1 MPRDITITFNDG
13 TTHTYKGAPD
23 DVTPDAVQARAEKEF
38 SKEVTALDG
47 GRAAAPASTNPL
59 DQIPGQVRR
68 PAEPDASEGWRD
80 RIMGAIETP
89 FALASGAVAGP
100 VKALAGVA
108 GAVASGKYGTQEGVA
123 AGQRVADTVGN
134 QFYQPRTETARNALA
149 AVGGVTENLMGVP
162 MGTLGDLGRAAP
174 PAIRALKDN
183 TRAVVNSPLPFGQTV
198 EAQAAATAA
207 KNQAA
212 SFRDAGRIDAATEG
226 NKIGLV
232 GDPGAMNPTV
242 GNKVSSRVTDPK
254 LITAAAARKNDAQ
267 LSVIAKKE
275 MGLPEN
281 TALTDA
287 AAFDKAREL
296 ASGPY
301 REAAAIPT
309 IVADEATVAKIR
321 GLTPSEI
328 AGRGAEARRAAGEI
342 NLVVEDLRNGISGK
356 KALDTISAFRKDARS
371 ILNSEKLGQ
380 PLTAAQRDMAA
391 AYRGMAD
398 AMEDM
403 IASTLKT
410 DPRFAERFNAA
421 RTQLAKIE
429 AYEDATN
436 FGTGKIDPKIIAK
449 QTKDNPR
456 LTGDIA
462 TIGKFTNNFPEAMG
476 IVTPETAIGT
486 GIRHLSRAS
495 VGGTIGAAIGAMT
508 PVGPIGGGAMGV
520 GAGTALSRLNAA
532 RIVSPS
538 YQAKNAIPTDYRP
551 PVNNLRPVTPNSG
564 SNVVPYDWSQSVTPP
579 PPNWTIPRP
588 PPTVT
593 TSPEPMTTPR
603 LGAPSAEGTM
613 SSVAA
618 ERARKLNTERAMAED
633 ARVKSEQASAASRK
647 PASGE
652 ILFDVD
658 PVTGKLVRSD
668 STVKG
673 ATPNVQVIEN
683 TGKSLSSAAEK
694 ITSGK
699 QFSFTAEERIAWNK
713 TKVDMAEADPGLKG
727 LSDKAVAGKMM
738 DRQWIA
744 DTIKNLREKDRVFN
758 ALAEQSSA
766 RRAASDVANAAAL
779 RREQLINK
787 LTELEEQLRPN
798 RPSKSGSQQG
808 PKTRQFQR
816 NELARNNNALAE

>member
-1 MPRDITITFNDG
+1 M
-13 TTHTYKGAPD
+13 
-23 DVTPDAVQARAEKEF
+23 
-38 SKEVTALDG
+38 L
-47 GRAAAPASTNPL
+47 
-59 DQIPGQVRR
+59 PG
-68 PAEPDASEGWRD
+68 P
-80 RIMGAIETP
+80 
-89 FALASGAVAGP
+89 
-100 VKALAGVA
+100 
-108 GAVASGKYGTQEGVA
+108 
-123 AGQRVADTVGN
+123 
-134 QFYQPRTETARNALA
+134 
-149 AVGGVTENLMGVP
+149 
-162 MGTLGDLGRAAP
+162 
-174 PAIRALKDN
+174 
-183 TRAVVNSPLPFGQTV
+183 
-198 EAQAAATAA
+198 
-207 KNQAA
+207 
-212 SFRDAGRIDAATEG
+212 
-226 NKIGLV
+226 
-232 GDPGAMNPTV
+232 
-242 GNKVSSRVTDPK
+242 
-254 LITAAAARKNDAQ
+254 
-267 LSVIAKKE
+267 
-275 MGLPEN
+275 
-281 TALTDA
+281 
-287 AAFDKAREL
+287 
-296 ASGPY
+296 
-301 REAAAIPT
+301 
-309 IVADEATVAKIR
+309 
-321 GLTPSEI
+321 
-328 AGRGAEARRAAGEI
+328 
-342 NLVVEDLRNGISGK
+342 
-356 KALDTISAFRKDARS
+356 
-371 ILNSEKLGQ
+371 
-380 PLTAAQRDMAA
+380 
-391 AYRGMAD
+391 
-398 AMEDM
+398 
-403 IASTLKT
+403 
-410 DPRFAERFNAA
+410 
-421 RTQLAKIE
+421 QLAKIE

-808 PKTRQFQR
+808 SQDPSVPAQR
-816 NELARNNNALAE
+816 TCPEQQRPRRMKEADG